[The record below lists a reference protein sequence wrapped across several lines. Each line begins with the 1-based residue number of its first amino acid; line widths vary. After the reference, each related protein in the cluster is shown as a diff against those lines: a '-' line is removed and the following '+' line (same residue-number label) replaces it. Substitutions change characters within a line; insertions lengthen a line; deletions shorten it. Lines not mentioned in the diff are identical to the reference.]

1 MNPSYTIEDVD
12 IKTLYRM
19 MLEHLRAGFRLVQ
32 IGSHR
37 KRRWHGAD
45 LFRCQGLPNGQL
57 SGICGVG

>member
-32 IGSHR
+32 IGAT
-37 KRRWHGAD
+37 GTD

>member
-32 IGSHR
+32 IGATGR
-37 KRRWHGAD
+37 EDGAE
-45 LFRCQGLPNGQL
+45 LR
-57 SGICGVG
+57 